1 MLLKNN
7 PVCFQYLFVLWSSF
21 YEVFNKKMRGVYL
34 YFTQLENRNNKICLS
49 KKYELNTHTY

>member
-1 MLLKNN
+1 MVFIL
-7 PVCFQYLFVLWSSF
+7 

-34 YFTQLENRNNKICLS
+34 YFTQLENMNNKICLS